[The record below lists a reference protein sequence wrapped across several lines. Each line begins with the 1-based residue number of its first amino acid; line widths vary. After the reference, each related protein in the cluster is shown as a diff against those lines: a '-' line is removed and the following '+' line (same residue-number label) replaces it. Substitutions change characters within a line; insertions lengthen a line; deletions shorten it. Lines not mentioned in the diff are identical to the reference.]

1 MPDLDSVVRVAAKW
15 LSDRQPAS
23 VLSNATAWLSANPRA
38 EAYERGE
45 ELEWQWRWWLDRV
58 ASRSPELEDFVLAA
72 AKRPELRQ
80 LFPFQSMYW
89 FCFSRCSGF
98 PYTTDIPGTNWD
110 RDAYVVCRRSE
121 SEDPY
126 HCGWEGFARGNAE
139 EAVEIVVANLPPNCG
154 PAVFATA
161 DDLDG

>member
-15 LSDRQPAS
+15 LAERQPAS
-23 VLSNATAWLSANPRA
+23 TLSKENEWISAAERA

-45 ELEWQWRWWLDRV
+45 EVEWQWRWWLDRASAREPDLADFV
-58 ASRSPELEDFVLAA
+58 FAASRH
-72 AKRPELRQ
+72 PELRQ

-98 PYTTDIPGTNWD
+98 PFTADIPGTFWD
-110 RDAYVVCRRSE
+110 RDAYAVCRRSD
-121 SEDPY
+121 SELPY
-126 HCGWEGFARGNAE
+126 HCGWEAFARGNAE
-139 EAVEIVVANLPPNCG
+139 VAVDIVVANLPPNCG

-161 DDLDG
+161 GEIDA